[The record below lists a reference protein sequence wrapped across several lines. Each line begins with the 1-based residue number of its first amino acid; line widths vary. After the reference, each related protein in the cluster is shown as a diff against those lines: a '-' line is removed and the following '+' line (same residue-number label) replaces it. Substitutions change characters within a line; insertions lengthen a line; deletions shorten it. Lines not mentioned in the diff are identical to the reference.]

1 MLNKHHILLF
11 GLLMT
16 VHGLSAQSLLSVEEA
31 VGIALKN
38 NYDVSVARNNAD
50 VAKVNNTL
58 GNAGMLPNIGVTGTD
73 NYSVNNVYLN
83 LSSGSTITSSAG
95 TSNSFNAGAALN
107 WTLFDGTKMFITK
120 NKLTQIEKL
129 GEIQFRDMVMQ
140 TIYNVNVAFYQV
152 VVQKQQLLAIRDVM
166 AYSLERVKILQ
177 KGYDAGIAHKNDLLQ
192 AKIDLNVNRES
203 EINQL
208 NTIRNSK
215 RALNQVI
222 ARDPETEYDVAD
234 TIPLGYQP
242 DPVDLMN
249 KLYVNNTSV
258 LTYQKQV
265 DIAKL
270 SLGEFKTYY
279 LPKLNLVASYNYLQN
294 DNSASNVLTNRT
306 YGPLVG
312 GSLIIPIYQA
322 GNALRQVKA
331 AKIELQSS
339 QYSLENVKLQVNTQ
353 LKTALT
359 QYEDQKILLGI
370 EKDNLTLAKEN
381 LRISLE
387 RLRLG
392 QTTAL
397 EVRQAQESY
406 ANSLARYYDF
416 EFNMKVAETQLKQLV
431 AGL

>member
-1 MLNKHHILLF
+1 MLRNKIIFLF

-16 VHGLSAQSLLSVEEA
+16 ASGISAQNLLSVEEA
-31 VGIALKN
+31 VGIALRN

-50 VAKVNNTL
+50 ISKVNNTM
-58 GNAGMLPNIGVTGTD
+58 GNAGMLPTITVTGTD
-73 NYSVNNVYLN
+73 NYSVSNVYLN

-95 TSNSFNAGAALN
+95 TSNAFNAGAALN

-120 NKLTQIEKL
+120 NKLNQIEKL

-140 TIYNVNVAFYQV
+140 TVYNVNLAFYQV

-192 AKIDLNVNRES
+192 AKIDLNVNREA

-222 ARDPETEYDVAD
+222 ARDPETGFDVAD
-234 TIPLGYQP
+234 TIPLNYQP

-249 KLYVNNTSV
+249 KLYINNTSV
-258 LTYQKQV
+258 LSYQKQV
-265 DIAKL
+265 DISKL
-270 SLGEFKTYY
+270 SLGEYQTYR
-279 LPKLNLVASYNYLQN
+279 LPKLNLIASYNYQQN
-294 DNSASNVLTNRT
+294 DNSASNVITNRS

-312 GSLIIPIYQA
+312 GSLIIPVYQA
-322 GNALRQVKA
+322 GNALRQIRA
-331 AKIELQSS
+331 AKIQLQSS

-359 QYEDQKILLGI
+359 DFDDQKTLLGI
-370 EKDNLTLAKEN
+370 ERDNLTLAKEN

-406 ANSLARYYDF
+406 ANSLARFYSF
-416 EFNMKVAETQLKQLV
+416 EFNLKAAETRLKQLV

>member
-1 MLNKHHILLF
+1 MPYKKIIILF
-11 GLLMT
+11 SMLMT
-16 VHGLSAQSLLSVEEA
+16 AAGLSAQSLLGVDDA

-38 NYDVSVARNNAD
+38 NYDVSVAKNNAD

-58 GNAGMLPNIGVTGTD
+58 GNAGMLPYISVNGSD

-83 LSSGSTITSSAG
+83 LSTGSSITSAAG
-95 TSNSFNAGAALN
+95 TSNAFTAAAALN

-140 TIYNVNVAFYQV
+140 TIYNVTVAFYQV
-152 VVQKQQLLAIRDVM
+152 VAQKQQLLAIRDVM
-166 AYSLERVKILQ
+166 AYSLERVRLLQ

-192 AKIDLNVNRES
+192 AKIDLNVNREA
-203 EINQL
+203 EINQI

-222 ARDPETEYDVAD
+222 ARDPETDFDVAD
-234 TIPLGYQP
+234 TIPLNYEP

-249 KLYVNNTSV
+249 KLYINNTSV
-258 LTYQKQV
+258 LSSQKQV

-270 SLGEFKTYY
+270 SLGEYKTYY
-279 LPKLNLVASYNYLQN
+279 LPKLNFVASYAFQQN
-294 DNSASNVLTNRT
+294 DNSASTVLTNRT

-312 GSLIIPIYQA
+312 GSLVIPVYQA
-322 GNALRQVKA
+322 GNALRQVRA
-331 AKIELQSS
+331 AKIQLQSS
-339 QYSLENVKLQVNTQ
+339 HYSLDNVKLQVNTQ

-359 QYEDQKILLGI
+359 EFEDQKTLLVI
-370 EKDNLTLAKEN
+370 ERDNLTLAKEN
-381 LRISLE
+381 LKISLE

-416 EFNMKVAETQLKQLV
+416 EFNMKVAETTLKQLV